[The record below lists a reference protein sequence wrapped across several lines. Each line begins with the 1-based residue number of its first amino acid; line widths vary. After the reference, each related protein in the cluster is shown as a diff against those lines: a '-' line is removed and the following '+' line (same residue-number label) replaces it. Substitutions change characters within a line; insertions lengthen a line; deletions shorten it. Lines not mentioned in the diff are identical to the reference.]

1 MHQGLPCQDVR
12 AVRIS
17 QRAIALITQF
27 NLFIM
32 ATFTALAY
40 QGFTTTRDNALVDIE
55 QSFTFSVELDANNKS
70 QRNQV
75 VGTFVSRLFRY
86 LALQQATGARFANL
100 SHPLLMRFN
109 VGKTTIDLGTID
121 EALQSRLKVGHN
133 AKAKRA
139 FAVRVKAI
147 VEFLLETPEVV
158 DIDDVIAGLEDI
170 IATDAVAELTK

>member
-1 MHQGLPCQDVR
+1 
-12 AVRIS
+12 
-17 QRAIALITQF
+17 
-27 NLFIM
+27 
-32 ATFTALAY
+32 
-40 QGFTTTRDNALVDIE
+40 
-55 QSFTFSVELDANNKS
+55 
-70 QRNQV
+70 
-75 VGTFVSRLFRY
+75 
-86 LALQQATGARFANL
+86 
-100 SHPLLMRFN
+100 MRFN

>member
-1 MHQGLPCQDVR
+1 MSVFS
-12 AVRIS
+12 AV
-17 QRAIALITQF
+17 
-27 NLFIM
+27 
-32 ATFTALAY
+32 AY
-40 QGFTTTRDNALVDIE
+40 QGFTTTRGNALVDID
-55 QSFTFSVELDANNKS
+55 QSFTFSVDLDANNKA

-75 VGTFVSRLFRY
+75 VGTFVNRLFRY

-158 DIDDVIAGLEDI
+158 DIDDVINSLEDI
-170 IATDAVAELTK
+170 IASDAVAELTK

>member
-1 MHQGLPCQDVR
+1 MYRGLPRQDVR
-12 AVRIS
+12 AVRIL
-17 QRAIALITQF
+17 QRAFALSLKPF
-27 NLFIM
+27 VMSVFS
-32 ATFTALAY
+32 AVAY
-40 QGFTTTRDNALVDIE
+40 QGFTTTRGNALVDID
-55 QSFTFSVELDANNKS
+55 QSFTFSVELDTNNKA
-70 QRNQV
+70 QRGKV
-75 VGTFVSRLFRY
+75 VGTFVNRLFRY

-109 VGKTTIDLGTID
+109 VGKSTIDLGTID

-158 DIDDVIAGLEDI
+158 DIDDVINSLEDI
-170 IATDAVAELTK
+170 IASDAVAELTK